1 MTRHLQTSLNE
12 AGHAAHGIVLSLS
25 HPETRVHRAA
35 QDLAETGTPIRHLRS
50 IFVPQDETCF
60 HLFEAPSAEA
70 VREAAQ
76 RARLA
81 PQRIVEALP

>member
-1 MTRHLQTSLNE
+1 MASFLVE
-12 AGHAAHGIVLSLS
+12 AYTPEAAAIA
-25 HPETRVHRAA
+25 EIEARVRRAA
-35 QDLAETGTPIRHLRS
+35 EDLSQTGTPIRHLRS

-70 VREAAQ
+70 VREATQ